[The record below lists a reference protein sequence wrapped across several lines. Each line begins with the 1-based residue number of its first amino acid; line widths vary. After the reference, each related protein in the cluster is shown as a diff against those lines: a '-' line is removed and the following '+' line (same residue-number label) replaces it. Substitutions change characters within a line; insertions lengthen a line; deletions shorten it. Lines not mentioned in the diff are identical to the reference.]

1 MKVLVTGANGFVGAA
16 VVRAL
21 SRDGYEVK
29 AMVRETSDRRNL
41 AQIDVETVVGDLRD
55 DASLAT
61 AVKGCK
67 AVFHVAADYR
77 LWVPDPDVMED
88 INVAG
93 TKRLLLQAMD
103 AGVEKIVY
111 TSSVATV
118 GIPHGGES
126 GHEDTPVSLDDMIGP
141 YKRTKFLAERVA
153 QRMAQEEQC
162 PVVIVNPS
170 TPIGPGDIKPTPTG
184 QVIRDA
190 VHGRMPAYVETGLNI
205 VHVDDVATGH
215 LQAFKH
221 GRTGQRYILGSENVS
236 LKQLLEQVAEIVGRT
251 PPRIRIPHE
260 VAMGIAYATEAW
272 ARVSGKP
279 PQVTR
284 DGVRMSRKKMYFTSD
299 KARKELG
306 FEPRPAVR
314 AVEDAVSWFK

>member
-1 MKVLVTGANGFVGAA
+1 
-16 VVRAL
+16 
-21 SRDGYEVK
+21 
-29 AMVRETSDRRNL
+29 MVRETSDRRNL
-41 AQIDVETVVGDLRD
+41 TQLDVEIVVGDLRD

-61 AVKGCK
+61 AVKDCD

-93 TKRLLLQAMD
+93 TRRLLRQAMD

-118 GIPHGGES
+118 GIPHDGES
-126 GHEDTPVSLDDMIGP
+126 GHEDTPVSLDDMIGT
-141 YKRTKFLAERVA
+141 YKRTKFLAERLA

-184 QVIRDA
+184 QVIHDA
-190 VHGRMPAYVETGLNI
+190 VRGRMPAYVETGLNI

-215 LQAFKH
+215 LQALKH
-221 GRTGQRYILGSENVS
+221 GRTGQRYILGSENIS
-236 LKQLLEQVAEIVGRT
+236 LKQLLEQVAELVGRT

-260 VAMGIAYATEAW
+260 VAMGIAYAAEAW

-284 DGVRMSRKKMYFTSD
+284 DGVRMSR
-299 KARKELG
+299 
-306 FEPRPAVR
+306 
-314 AVEDAVSWFK
+314 W

>member
-16 VVRAL
+16 VTRAL

-41 AQIDVETVVGDLRD
+41 AQLDVETVVGDLRD

-61 AVKGCK
+61 AVKGCT

-93 TKRLLLQAMD
+93 TRRLLRQAMD

-126 GHEDTPVSLDDMIGP
+126 GNEDTPVSLDDMIGP
-141 YKRTKFLAERVA
+141 YKRTKFLAEQVA
-153 QRMAQEEQC
+153 QRMAHEDQC

-184 QVIRDA
+184 QVIQDA

-215 LQAFKH
+215 LQAFDH

-260 VAMGIAYATEAW
+260 VAMGIAYAAEAW

-314 AVEDAVSWFK
+314 AVEDAVSWFR

>member
-16 VVRAL
+16 VTRAL

-41 AQIDVETVVGDLRD
+41 AQLDVETVVGDLRD

-61 AVKGCK
+61 AVKGCT

-93 TKRLLLQAMD
+93 TRRLLRQAMD

-118 GIPHGGES
+118 GIPNDGEP

-141 YKRTKFLAERVA
+141 YKRTKFLAEQLA

-170 TPIGPGDIKPTPTG
+170 TPIGPGDIKPTHTG
-184 QVIRDA
+184 QVIHDA
-190 VHGRMPAYVETGLNI
+190 VHGRMPAYVDTGLNI

-215 LQAFKH
+215 LQAFKQ
-221 GRTGQRYILGSENVS
+221 GRSGQRYILGSENVS
-236 LKQLLEQVAEIVGRT
+236 LKQLLEQVADMLGRT
-251 PPRIRIPHE
+251 PPRIRIPHQ
-260 VAMGIAYATEAW
+260 VAMGIAFAAESW
-272 ARVSGKP
+272 ARASGKP
-279 PQVTR
+279 PRVTL
-284 DGVRMSRKKMYFTSD
+284 DGVRMSRKMMYFSSN
-299 KARKELG
+299 KARQELG
-306 FEPRPAVR
+306 YEPRPAVQ